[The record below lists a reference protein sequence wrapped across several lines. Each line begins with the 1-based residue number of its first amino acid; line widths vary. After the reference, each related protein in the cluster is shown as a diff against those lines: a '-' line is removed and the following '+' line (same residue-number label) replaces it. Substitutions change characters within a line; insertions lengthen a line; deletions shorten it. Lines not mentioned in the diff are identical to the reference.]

1 MPSELSGRIIL
12 PVTGSRGSGFGPLLS
27 PVVVVVVDVV
37 TVVVVVV
44 VVVVAWGK
52 TWDTLFNTFVTF
64 ANGSV

>member
-12 PVTGSRGSGFGPLLS
+12 PVTGSRGSGFGPLLP

-37 TVVVVVV
+37 A

-52 TWDTLFNTFVTF
+52 TWDTLFNSFVSF